1 MQSPMQSSQNKP
13 KDYTVT
19 IFVVVGLFILV
30 LLLIAATV

>member
-1 MQSPMQSSQNKP
+1 MDMSFQSSKKGK

-19 IFVVVGLFILV
+19 IMVVVGLFILV